1 MQVLPQSP
9 SERSTS
15 SRTRSVSRA
24 GLSDQPGVFS
34 LTHIDDAPNRMNARQ
49 ATVAT
54 ITALERHHEEFRESE
69 VERARRLLAGGTPEE
84 QVLGELA
91 RRLTNKFLHA
101 PTQALRDA
109 DTTERARL
117 VAFLSHVYHL
127 PVAVMTGAKRADELS
142 PDVLAR

>member
-1 MQVLPQSP
+1 MQALPQPP

-15 SRTRSVSRA
+15 SGTRSVSRA
-24 GLSDQPGVFS
+24 GLSNQPGVFS
-34 LTHIDDAPNRMNARQ
+34 LIRIDDAPNRVHARR

-84 QVLGELA
+84 QVLEELA

-109 DTTERARL
+109 DTAERARL
-117 VAFLSHVYHL
+117 VAFLSHIYHL
-127 PVAVMTGAKRADELS
+127 PAVIAES
-142 PDVLAR
+142 SAR

>member
-1 MQVLPQSP
+1 MLVLPQPP

-15 SRTRSVSRA
+15 SGTRSASRA

-34 LTHIDDAPNRMNARQ
+34 LIHIDDSPNRMNAGR

-69 VERARRLLAGGTPEE
+69 VERARRLLAGGAPEE
-84 QVLGELA
+84 EVLKELA

-109 DTTERARL
+109 DTAERPRL
-117 VAFLSHVYHL
+117 VAFLSHIYHL
-127 PVAVMTGAKRADELS
+127 PHARSNSSATGI
-142 PDVLAR
+142 